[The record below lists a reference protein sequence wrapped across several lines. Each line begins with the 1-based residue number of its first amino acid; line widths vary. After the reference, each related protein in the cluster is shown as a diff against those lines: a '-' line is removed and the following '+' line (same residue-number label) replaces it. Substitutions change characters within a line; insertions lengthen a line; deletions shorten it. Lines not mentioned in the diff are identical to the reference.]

1 MERSMLSEQQLE
13 TLAKEL
19 ERAISQTEPNFQPQE
34 IFQNAIFT
42 VENLDKATRGQGFP
56 VPSEAVVRD
65 RKIKILNSLCI
76 VVGEVWEQQ
85 EDGSELQAL
94 GEKALNL
101 VFDEL
106 ELLGGAQ

>member
-19 ERAISQTEPNFQPQE
+19 EQAISQNEAPIQPQE

-42 VENLDKATRGQGFP
+42 VESLDKVTRGQGFP
-56 VPSEAVVRD
+56 IPSEEVVRS
-65 RKIKILNSLCI
+65 RKAQILNALCF
-76 VVGEVWEQQ
+76 VVAETWGEIT
-85 EDGSELQAL
+85 DDPDLQGL

-101 VFDEL
+101 ITAEL
-106 ELLGGAQ
+106 DKVGGSL